1 MEKIYFIHEFDR
13 SYPVYNSR
21 TNTAGYWKG
30 AHYVTFAYRHI
41 DDTHIEYGYAKC
53 NKNDSYNKAIGRSI
67 AKERLN
73 AKNKHYRIID
83 LNEFKLKQNTS
94 LYKAFSEYTKTIPNF
109 LTFNDFKRSR
119 INTIVKD
126 DYYYSNEPLTN
137 SVDVIL
143 DIGKKHFIHVFDKN
157 SMPAVTKSKLNGDKL
172 RKDYTICYEFI
183 DADTVKLAI
192 AVCNPKEHFN
202 KKIGRNVSA
211 EKLDTGQ
218 NVYTVNLSEYK
229 HNNSWFTFFNEELG
243 IKSYVKIPIVYVQLK
258 IVTSIIK
265 QYAFMKQRNFCKI

>member
-21 TNTAGYWKG
+21 TIMAGYWKG
-30 AHYVTFAYRHI
+30 YYYLTFAYRHI

-67 AKERLN
+67 AIERLN

-83 LNEFKLKQNTS
+83 LNEFKLKQETS
-94 LYKAFSEYTKTIPNF
+94 LYNAFSEYTKTIPEF
-109 LTFNDFKRSR
+109 LTFNDFRRSC

-126 DYYYSNEPLTN
+126 DYYYSNVPHTKL
-137 SVDVIL
+137 VDVTP

-157 SMPAVTKSKLNGDKL
+157 SMPAVTKCKLNGNRL
-172 RKDYTICYEFI
+172 RKDFTICYEFI
-183 DADTVKLAI
+183 DADTVKLAV

-202 KKIGRNVSA
+202 KKLGRNVSA
-211 EKLDTGQ
+211 EKFDTGQ

-229 HNNSWFTFFNEELG
+229 QGNSWFTFFNEELC
-243 IKSYVKIPIVYVQLK
+243 IKSYVKIPIVYVKQR
-258 IVTSIIK
+258 IITSVIK
-265 QYAFMKQRNFCKI
+265 QYAFYETKELS